1 MGGNG
6 RNIEFFQGKGGMEKS
21 KTPEILTLQKGC
33 LFLTHRNDFGK
44 LDICNPPNPQF
55 NYLEMESLDELF
67 ETLE

>member
-1 MGGNG
+1 
-6 RNIEFFQGKGGMEKS
+6 MEKS

-33 LFLTHRNDFGK
+33 PFLTHRNDFGK